1 MTTYINLDTNE
12 YPRYVGDIALWPGNY
27 AEVVW
32 VNPPEVDGAKQC
44 LLEGMPTLTD
54 GVWYTTWVVRDWT
67 QTELDEIAALNLTN
81 TGATNEQ
88 IT

>member
-1 MTTYINLDTNE
+1 MEILQF
-12 YPRYVGDIALWPGNY
+12 I
-27 AEVVW
+27 
-32 VNPPEVDGAKQC
+32 
-44 LLEGMPTLTD
+44 TD